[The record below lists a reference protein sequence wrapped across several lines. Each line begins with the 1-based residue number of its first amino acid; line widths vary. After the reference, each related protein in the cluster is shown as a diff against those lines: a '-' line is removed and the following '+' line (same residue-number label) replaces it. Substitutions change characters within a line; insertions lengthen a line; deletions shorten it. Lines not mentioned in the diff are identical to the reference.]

1 MKGICLAFFSLST
14 SEQEEVV
21 VVVVVGGGGGGV
33 CGLPLYPLTRAA
45 SFVRYYQC
53 RVSPSL
59 CLFFFLFACFFGGGG
74 QGRGAG
80 AGAGGVRE
88 DN

>member
-1 MKGICLAFFSLST
+1 MST
-14 SEQEEVV
+14 GEQEEVV
-21 VVVVVGGGGGGV
+21 VGGGRV
-33 CGLPLYPLTRAA
+33 CGLPLYPLTRAP

-59 CLFFFLFACFFGGGG
+59 CLFFFCLLVFFGGGG
-74 QGRGAG
+74 QGRGVG